1 MSSNHSSPQ
10 TASDWSLSLDL
21 LIARAALDQSLRCE
35 LLKNPHDCCKSNGV
49 LIPGDVRLVITS
61 ADQETII
68 REIPSDVLTTEVKKV
83 SVNAAKRE
91 LATYNASTE
100 SVDVTTTA
108 TENIEV
114 VIDECAVVTCEEIV
128 VTIATV
134 EASGVS

>member
-1 MSSNHSSPQ
+1 MSSNNSSPE
-10 TASDWSLSLDL
+10 TSSNWSLSLDL
-21 LIARAALDQSLRCE
+21 LIARAVLDQSLRCE
-35 LLKNPHDCCKSNGV
+35 LLENPHDCCKANGV

-68 REIPSDVLTTEVKKV
+68 REIPSDVLTAEVKKV

-114 VIDECAVVTCEEIV
+114 VIDECAV
-128 VTIATV
+128 
-134 EASGVS
+134 

>member
-1 MSSNHSSPQ
+1 MSSNNSSPE
-10 TASDWSLSLDL
+10 TSSNWSLSLDL
-21 LIARAALDQSLRCE
+21 LIARAVLDQSLRCE
-35 LLKNPHDCCKSNGV
+35 LLENPHDCCKSNGV

-108 TENIEV
+108 TENIEF
-114 VIDECAVVTCEEIV
+114 VIDECAV
-128 VTIATV
+128 
-134 EASGVS
+134 

>member
-1 MSSNHSSPQ
+1 MSSNNSSPE
-10 TASDWSLSLDL
+10 TSSNWSLSLDL

-108 TENIEV
+108 TENIEF
-114 VIDECAVVTCEEIV
+114 VIDECAV
-128 VTIATV
+128 
-134 EASGVS
+134 

>member
-1 MSSNHSSPQ
+1 
-10 TASDWSLSLDL
+10 
-21 LIARAALDQSLRCE
+21 
-35 LLKNPHDCCKSNGV
+35 
-49 LIPGDVRLVITS
+49 IPGDVRLVITS

-68 REIPSDVLTTEVKKV
+68 REIPSDVLTAEVKKV